1 MVPRLCSPLVNQSS
15 STFIIFFTLLPCN
28 GTVDRRGSR
37 FLSHHSD
44 ILLGSRKIF
53 SHPCFRRFLLPR
65 TPSPS
70 RSEVV
75 LLSAIAFDFIVF
87 IAFQLN
93 DILLFGAGRTNGRQ
107 TLSSVDSVVVTADEP
122 FRDSPKEW
130 FLKRSKKHQNYE
142 DDGDPNFV
150 FHVLD
155 SVIVGTMERL
165 KKLRFGLSILVYYRF
180 RLCNN

>member
-1 MVPRLCSPLVNQSS
+1 MGPSIVVGVDFYHIIRTFCSDLGKISLIRALGDFFCQEPHLLHAARL
-15 STFIIFFTLLPCN
+15 FFYLQQ
-28 GTVDRRGSR
+28 
-37 FLSHHSD
+37 
-44 ILLGSRKIF
+44 
-53 SHPCFRRFLLPR
+53 
-65 TPSPS
+65 
-70 RSEVV
+70 RS
-75 LLSAIAFDFIVF
+75 IAFDFIGF

-180 RLCNN
+180 KLCDN